1 MQRKGLV
8 AKKQKQPEPSPG
20 SDDAT
25 PAAPPGAS
33 FDTEEGRAA
42 HGMRKDLGPE
52 GQPEPENE
60 KDQDPE
66 EPQDNQTP

>member
-8 AKKQKQPEPSPG
+8 AKKQKQPESAPG
-20 SDDAT
+20 SDDTT

-52 GQPEPENE
+52 GEPESENE
-60 KDQDPE
+60 KDHDPE
-66 EPQDNQTP
+66 ESDDHEAP